1 MISGAIFDL
10 DATIAARDEI
20 MSFFARRVIGF
31 GVAAPRLKFDTNA
44 YGRGRLTRAERDR
57 RRQAA
62 GV

>member
-20 MSFFARRVIGF
+20 MSSFARRVI
-31 GVAAPRLKFDTNA
+31 
-44 YGRGRLTRAERDR
+44 GRLTRAERDR